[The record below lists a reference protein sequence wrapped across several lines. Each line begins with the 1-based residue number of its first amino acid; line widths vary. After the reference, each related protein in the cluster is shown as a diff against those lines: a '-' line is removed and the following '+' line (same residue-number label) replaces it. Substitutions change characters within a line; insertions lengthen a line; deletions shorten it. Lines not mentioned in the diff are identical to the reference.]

1 MPEPIQIFAW
11 VAGMI
16 FSAGGAWW
24 QFRQLRK
31 DVNGIGIRMREELRL
46 ASKRH
51 FNTALAIMTSVPEE
65 KRKEVADLLKEE

>member
-1 MPEPIQIFAW
+1 MPEPIQLVAW

-31 DVNGIGIRMREELRL
+31 DVNGIGIRMREESRQ
-46 ASKRH
+46 AYKRH
-51 FNTALAIMTSVPEE
+51 FNTALVIMATVPEE
-65 KRKEVADLLKEE
+65 KRKDVADFLKEE